1 MPLTTLAAAI
11 LLQPSQINF
20 TDGLGITVRGNART
34 PVRVDPVEAK
44 MAEDP
49 GYWPKLGETLDGQ
62 TWAKVSPGQ
71 DGRYSGRP
79 FSGGYAAFEVVSA
92 TARPMLL
99 EAVGNGMVYVNG
111 EPRVGDVYSFGY
123 VSIPVQVRAG
133 TNRFLFAGGRG
144 SMSAKLVDPPS
155 PVSLD
160 LRDATLPDILPEG
173 GKALGGVVVRNC
185 SPDWLKGAT
194 VETRSSDGVTSRA
207 AVPAVPPFSN
217 RKIPAEFALSGDGQ
231 FRIRVLSGAKELCG
245 EDVTLRK
252 TKRGEPY
259 KVTFVSQVDGSVQYY
274 GVNPPKRE
282 GPGNPLVL
290 SLHGASVEAL
300 GQAQAY
306 GQKETAYIVAATNRR
321 PYGFDWEDIGR
332 LDALEVLAH
341 ASARFDTDPSKTY
354 LTGHS
359 MGGHGTW
366 QIGVHYPDKFAA
378 IGPSAG
384 WIAFSTYA
392 GGARF
397 DNPTP
402 LEQLI
407 VRAMSPS
414 DTLALKTNY
423 AQLAVYIVHGTAD
436 DNVPFAQATRMK
448 EELTPF
454 HKDIQWHDQPGAGH
468 WWDESE
474 EPGAGCVDWGPMFDT
489 FARRRLPLPDGPREI
504 DFSTSSPGVSA
515 SCHWVTVQ
523 QQEKQFATSRV
534 QLKREP
540 NLARVTGTT
549 TNVGL
554 MTLQNVS
561 TLTLDGQTV
570 ALSDPGA
577 SVSVKKE
584 AGKWI
589 QVPALDPAQ
598 KNPARYG
605 SFKDIFKNRVVFVYG
620 TGGSQ
625 AENSWAFAKARY
637 DAETLWVRGNG
648 AVDILPDTEFRP
660 ADHKGRNVVL
670 YGNRSTNSAYGRL
683 VRSEFE
689 VASGSLTAGAHQR
702 HSDGNLGVCA
712 VFPRRDDQS
721 CSVAV
726 VGGTG
731 IHGMRLTD
739 RVPFFTSGASMPDVL
754 VFTPASLAQGTRG
767 MLCAGFFGN
776 DWTVANGDFAWQIQ
790 N

>member
-20 TDGLGITVRGNART
+20 TDGLGITVGGNART

-44 MAEDP
+44 MAADP
-49 GYWPKLGETLDGQ
+49 GYWPKMGETLDGQ

-79 FSGGYAAFEVVSA
+79 FSGGYAAFEIVSA

-194 VETRSSDGVTSRA
+194 VETRSSDSVTSRT
-207 AVPAVPPFSN
+207 AVPSIPPFSN
-217 RKIPAEFALSGDGQ
+217 RKIPAEFALSGDGK
-231 FRIRVLSGAKELCG
+231 FRIRVLSGAMELCA
-245 EDVTLRK
+245 ENVTLRK

-259 KVTFVSQVDGSVQYY
+259 KVTFVSQIDGSVQYY

-321 PYGFDWEDIGR
+321 PFGFDWEDIGR

-341 ASARFDTDPSKTY
+341 ASARFATDPSKTY

-423 AQLAVYIVHGTAD
+423 AQQAVYIVHGTAD

-489 FARRRLPLPDGPREI
+489 FARRRLPLPDGPRQI

-523 QQEKQFATSRV
+523 QQEKQFVTSRV

-561 TLTLDGQTV
+561 SLTLDGQTV
-570 ALSDPGA
+570 ALSGPGA

-584 AGKWI
+584 AGKWT
-589 QVPALDPAQ
+589 QVPALDLAQ

-605 SFKDIFKNRVVFVYG
+605 SFKDVFKNRVLFVYG

-689 VASGSLTAGAHQR
+689 VASGSLTAGADQR
-702 HSDGNLGVCA
+702 HSGGNLGVCA
-712 VFPRRDDQS
+712 VFPRMDDQS
-721 CSVAV
+721 CSVGV

-754 VFTPASLAQGTRG
+754 VFTPASLAQGAKG